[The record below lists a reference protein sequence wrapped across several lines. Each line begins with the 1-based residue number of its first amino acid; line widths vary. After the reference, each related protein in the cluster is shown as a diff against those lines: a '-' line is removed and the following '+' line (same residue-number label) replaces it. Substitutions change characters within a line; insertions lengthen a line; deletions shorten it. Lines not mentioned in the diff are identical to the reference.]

1 MEWLSRIIGNL
12 SAAPLPPRLDMESQG
27 LFALGYYHQRQFF
40 FRKRGGD
47 SVAADSQTGD
57 QQ

>member
-1 MEWLSRIIGNL
+1 MLSRIIGNL